1 MNRKTALCCLVAV
14 WCWWTYP
21 PQAHAQSDGKILPD
35 KLSYDTKKK
44 DGWFP
49 DLNGS
54 FNFSFAQSDGVVGV
68 QDGTTLSLGLQLNG
82 ALTYAKNTHEWRS
95 TLQIVHTQTKLPT
108 VESFIKS
115 ADKFDL
121 ESTYTYRLPKV
132 TWFGFFLSLRLETP
146 LLPGSLIR
154 SANATLQIKEPTETV
169 YKSYATKPTLAAQES
184 LQLTSAFAPLL
195 FKQSLGF
202 DFLPYDKEFFR
213 INLKVGAGAVEGFTQ
228 GGLRIDEDKDNIV
241 KLGRLQDFLQI
252 GAEARLILNGRLFK
266 KLLTYSLSTG
276 FMVPFFSSINQDKPI
291 PDLINFDL
299 AFKLGLQVFKWLA
312 VNYSLNVVRAP
323 LIVPDKFQ
331 ITNNLVVSLT
341 WDIL

>member
-1 MNRKTALCCLVAV
+1 MNRKTALFLLVAA
-14 WCWWTYP
+14 WSWWIHSPRTY
-21 PQAHAQSDGKILPD
+21 AQSDAKILPD
-35 KLSYDTKKK
+35 KVVYNTKKK

-49 DLNGS
+49 DLNAS

-82 ALTYAKNTHEWRS
+82 ALTFVKRTHEWRS

-108 VESFIKS
+108 IESFIKS

-121 ESTYTYRLPKV
+121 ESMYTYRLPSV
-132 TWFGFFLSLRLETP
+132 TWFGFFLALKLETP
-146 LLPGSLIR
+146 LLPGALLR
-154 SANATLQIKEPTETV
+154 PANATVQIKEPGETA
-169 YKSYATKPTLAAQES
+169 YKAFAEKPTLAAQEA

-195 FKQSLGF
+195 FKQSLGL
-202 DFLPYDKEFFR
+202 DFLPYDKEVFR
-213 INLKVGAGAVEGFTQ
+213 INIKVGAGAVEGFTQ
-228 GGLRIDEDKDNIV
+228 NGLRIDEDKDNIV
-241 KLGRLQDFLQI
+241 KLGRLQDFVQI
-252 GAEARLILNGRLFK
+252 GAEARLLINGRVFQK
-266 KLLTYSLSTG
+266 ILTYSLTTG
-276 FMVPFFSSINQDKPI
+276 LMIPFYSSIHQDKSI
-291 PDLINFDL
+291 VDLLNFDL